1 MSSVASASPTAQ
13 PTRKRRNVMSSTS
26 RELNTLIGQVLAR
39 LEEMSEKIDGMLPR
53 EIYEVRHGQIVIDTQ
68 ELAQRLSASE
78 KAIVELNAQL
88 ASARIAATQQ
98 ISTGTRE
105 VEQQISDT
113 RHEMVN
119 KIYDLVKSGLILVAG
134 AVLTYIAYHH

>member
-26 RELNTLIGQVLAR
+26 RELNTWIGQVLAR

-53 EIYEVRHGQIVIDTQ
+53 EFYEVRHGQIVIDTQ

-88 ASARIAATQQ
+88 ASARVAATQQ